1 MLKFVEIDCFMLS
14 IFRVQGQ
21 SMEPYIKEGSFV
33 LTRGFFPWERP
44 KKEEI
49 VLARDPRNGR
59 TLLKRVNRQE
69 GANYWLEGDNKDAS
83 TDSRTFGT
91 ISSKNILGKVFL
103 TV

>member
-1 MLKFVEIDCFMLS
+1 
-14 IFRVQGQ
+14 
-21 SMEPYIKEGSFV
+21 MEPYIKEGSFV

-44 KKEEI
+44 KKEGV

-59 TLLKRVNRQE
+59 MLLKRVNRRK

-91 ISSKNILGKVFL
+91 ISKEHILGKVL
-103 TV
+103 LHI